1 MEQIGRTK
9 VTFTRGLIVWMSE
22 KRESRIERAPLG
34 YSTIESSRELSI
46 KEKKEMG
53 IQRSAKGCHIYYA
66 ANHYKIVYKCIR
78 NMGG

>member
-22 KRESRIERAPLG
+22 KRESRMERAPLG
-34 YSTIESSRELSI
+34 YSTIESSRGTFY

-53 IQRSAKGCHIYYA
+53 AQIQRSAKGCNIYFGPQTTA
-66 ANHYKIVYKCIR
+66 K
-78 NMGG
+78 